1 MGRMKDI
8 YMEMLYAN
16 DGNIPQEATIADI
29 VRMKEL
35 EMYNWEEYEQQQE
48 KIRSQFIESE
58 NPGEIAKVKQVQ
70 KKFSNYYGEAREEKR
85 SEQ

>member
-1 MGRMKDI
+1 MGKMKDI

-35 EMYNWEEYEQQQE
+35 EIYNT
-48 KIRSQFIESE
+48 
-58 NPGEIAKVKQVQ
+58 
-70 KKFSNYYGEAREEKR
+70 
-85 SEQ
+85 